1 MPENETVALEQ
12 DDAFWRKAAWL
23 LLRRL
28 GGEVVI
34 TDEEWARVP
43 EEPELILARTD
54 GAMRWIAQRRYII
67 PVLEPASPLAAELD
81 GPEMP
86 GQLPLPGTEPTRPW
100 PYDGPEG
107 RARLTGNTG

>member
-1 MPENETVALEQ
+1 MPEIVSIADGDEVAFRE
-12 DDAFWRKAAWL
+12 KAMWL
-23 LLRRL
+23 LIRKL

-34 TDEEWARVP
+34 SDQEWEMVP
-43 EEPELILARTD
+43 EEPELIFARTD
-54 GAMRWIAQRRYII
+54 GAQRWVATRRYIV